1 MGDLSYAG
9 RYRKG
14 ARFEYDV
21 RDHLEEHGWAST
33 RAAGSKG
40 GMKTDLVAFHPL
52 GVILLVQCKTNGV
65 ISEAEWNRLY
75 EVSLW
80 NPSMRAVIAHKTTGR
95 ISLDKIVGYRVR
107 MKPMM
112 NRIRYD
118 ASKANKELALRES
131 AVQTLDSVAR

>member
-1 MGDLSYAG
+1 MSITAAG

-14 ARFEYDV
+14 RTFEYDV
-21 RDHLEEHGWAST
+21 RDHLEAHGWAST

-80 NPSMRAVIAHKTTGR
+80 NPTWRAIIAYKIDGR
-95 ISLDKIVGYRVR
+95 ISLDKITGFRVR
-107 MKPMM
+107 MKPTT

-118 ASKANKELALRES
+118 ASKANKELALRRS
-131 AVQTLDSVAR
+131 AVQTLDRVAR

>member
-1 MGDLSYAG
+1 MTITAAG

-14 ARFEYDV
+14 RTFEYDV
-21 RDHLEEHGWAST
+21 RDHLAEHGWVST

-40 GMKTDLVAFHPL
+40 GMKTDLVSFHPL

-65 ISEAEWNRLY
+65 ISESEWNRLY

-80 NPSMRAVIAHKTTGR
+80 NPMTRAVIAYKIDGN
-95 ISLDKIVGYRVR
+95 ISLDKLTGYRVR
-107 MKPMM
+107 MKPML

-118 ASKANKELALRES
+118 ASKATQELALRGV
-131 AVQTLDSVAR
+131 ADQTLDKLAR